1 MELRKALILTAWGWT
16 IFSLSGCLGLSP
28 MQESRKERV
37 STSPAVPAPPQT
49 DQQKFRLQG
58 GVFSISTEGL
68 LYFVDLMNR
77 SIVHRVNLQNMGEE
91 EEFINLEDWLKQRDG
106 ERFQIDDLW
115 LDHEGRLL
123 LAESSTG
130 KILRISQD
138 ARKLENLA
146 DSYDGYRFSQI
157 KGLVGSKT
165 GEIFVGSPHA
175 ATLYRIDTVKG
186 KINVLNEDLV
196 RSSDLA
202 VDSSGSRL
210 LVAESD
216 PNRIVVYDLDHNDS
230 IHLGWTLI
238 DFPNQEDRPQSL
250 TFLRTP
256 KDHLMVLL
264 GDGSKLQ
271 VYHLARGRVVHTQN
285 LPFLARRVR
294 IHENWIYLQAE
305 DYIVRKKIPQSLLQ
319 GRARKKP

>member
-1 MELRKALILTAWGWT
+1 MELRKALILTAWGWAF
-16 IFSLSGCLGLSP
+16 FSLSGCLGLSP
-28 MQESRKERV
+28 MQERGEGRV
-37 STSPAVPAPPQT
+37 STPPAVLSPPQT
-49 DQQKFRLQG
+49 SQQKFRLEG
-58 GVFSISTEGL
+58 GVFSISTDGL
-68 LYFVDLMNR
+68 LYFVDLKNR
-77 SIVHRVNLQNMGEE
+77 SRVHRVNLQNMGEE
-91 EEFINLEDWLKQRDG
+91 EEFINLEEWLNHGDG
-106 ERFQIDDLW
+106 ARFQIDDLW

-157 KGLVGSKT
+157 KGLVGSRT

-196 RSSDLA
+196 RSSDLSI
-202 VDSSGSRL
+202 DLSGNRL

-238 DFPNQEDRPQSL
+238 DFPNQEDEPYSL
-250 TFLRTP
+250 TFLGTP

-264 GDGSKLQ
+264 GDGSRLQ
-271 VYHLARGRVVHTQN
+271 VYNLARGRMVHTQI

-294 IHENWIYLQAE
+294 IHQSWIYLQAE
-305 DYIVRKKIPQSLLQ
+305 DCIVRKKIPQFRLQ
-319 GRARKKP
+319 SRPGRRP

>member
-28 MQESRKERV
+28 MKESRKERV
-37 STSPAVPAPPQT
+37 YTSPAPLQT

-68 LYFVDLMNR
+68 LYFVDPMNR
-77 SIVHRVNLQNMGEE
+77 SIVHRVNLQNEGEE
-91 EEFINLEDWLKQRDG
+91 EEFINLEDWLKQREG

-115 LDHEGRLL
+115 LDHVGRLL

-186 KINVLNEDLV
+186 KFNVLNEDLV

-202 VDSSGSRL
+202 VDLLGGRL

-230 IHLGWTLI
+230 IYLGWTLI

-271 VYHLARGRVVHTQN
+271 VYHLARGRIVHTQN
-285 LPFLARRVR
+285 LPFQARRVR
-294 IHENWIYLQAE
+294 IHKNWIYLQAE

>member
-1 MELRKALILTAWGWT
+1 MKPFT
-16 IFSLSGCLGLSP
+16 
-28 MQESRKERV
+28 
-37 STSPAVPAPPQT
+37 
-49 DQQKFRLQG
+49 
-58 GVFSISTEGL
+58 
-68 LYFVDLMNR
+68 
-77 SIVHRVNLQNMGEE
+77 H
-91 EEFINLEDWLKQRDG
+91 
-106 ERFQIDDLW
+106 
-115 LDHEGRLL
+115 LL
-123 LAESSTG
+123 LLVLAVLASPLHGQSDWEKKKEKSFPPVPEPIKTQITEAIPAKASATPKTERRILLFWRCEGFIHNSIPHGNYAVQAMSDKTG
-130 KILRISQD
+130 AFKVD
-138 ARKLENLA
+138 LA

-157 KGLVGSKT
+157 KGLIGSRT

-202 VDSSGSRL
+202 VDSSGDRL

-271 VYHLARGRVVHTQN
+271 VYHLARGRVVHTQT
-285 LPFLARRVR
+285 LPFLARRAR
-294 IHENWIYLQAE
+294 IHKNWIYLQAE
-305 DYIVRKKIPQSLLQ
+305 DYIVRKKMPQSLLR
-319 GRARKKP
+319 GRAR

>member
-1 MELRKALILTAWGWT
+1 MTSWVCAF
-16 IFSLSGCLGLSP
+16 FSLCGCLGPSP
-28 MQESRKERV
+28 MQESREGRV
-37 STSPAVPAPPQT
+37 STPPAVLSPPKPS
-49 DQQKFRLQG
+49 QQKFRLEG
-58 GVFSISTEGL
+58 GVFSISTDGL
-68 LYFVDLMNR
+68 LYFVDLKNR
-77 SIVHRVNLQNMGEE
+77 SRVYRVNLQNMGEE
-91 EEFINLEDWLKQRDG
+91 EKFINLEEWLNHGDG
-106 ERFQIDDLW
+106 ARFQIDDLW

-130 KILRISQD
+130 KIIRISQD

-157 KGLVGSKT
+157 KGLVGSGT

-196 RSSDLA
+196 RSSDLSI
-202 VDSSGSRL
+202 DLSGNRL

-294 IHENWIYLQAE
+294 IHKNWIYLQAE